1 MEGGMPSQT
10 VMDTFTHFATEAE
23 PRLKRAFCAAFGRDV
38 GLEATSEALAYGWE
52 HWDKVQAMTNP
63 TGYLYRVGR
72 SRVRPFWRHRHRD
85 NPGLFPSVA
94 SDRLPWVEPA
104 LPAAVARLSDR
115 QRVAVVLINA
125 FDWTYEEV
133 ADLLGVSPSTV
144 QNHLERGMHR
154 LRAAMG
160 VAE

>member
-1 MEGGMPSQT
+1 MSNRT
-10 VMDTFTHFATEAE
+10 VLETFTDFVTEAE
-23 PRLKRAFCAAFGRDV
+23 PALKRALCSALGRDL

-52 HWDKVQAMTNP
+52 HWEKVQAMTNP
-63 TGYLYRVGR
+63 VGYLYRVGR
-72 SRVRPFWRHRHRD
+72 SKVRGLWRWRRRA
-85 NPGLFPSVA
+85 NPGFLFPPVA

-104 LPAAVARLSDR
+104 LPSAIARLSER

-125 FDWTYEEV
+125 FDWTHHEV
-133 ADLLGVSPSTV
+133 ADLLGVSSSTV

-160 VAE
+160 VPE